1 MDSMKW
7 EIIKSCYPLLSK
19 WLKVRMDHVR
29 MPSGHEMED
38 FYVIESSDWVNV
50 IAITD
55 DNHFVL
61 EKQYRHGIQKVC
73 YETPAGCVDAGEDPM
88 VAAKR
93 ELFEETGFGS
103 GSWEY
108 FSYTAPNAS
117 GMNNYAHTF
126 IARGVSKIAQ
136 PYTEASEDIEVVIV
150 SKKELLALLES
161 HCIIEADLVAALYQ
175 YLYEYE
181 R

>member
-1 MDSMKW
+1 
-7 EIIKSCYPLLSK
+7 
-19 WLKVRMDHVR
+19 MDHIR
-29 MPSGHEMED
+29 MPSGYEMED
-38 FYVIESSDWVNV
+38 FYVIEASDWVNV

-55 DNHFVL
+55 DKRYVL

-73 YETPAGCVDAGEDPM
+73 YETPAGCVDAGEEPLD
-88 VAAKR
+88 AAKR
-93 ELFEETGFGS
+93 ELLEETGYGG

-108 FSYTAPNAS
+108 FSYTVPNAS

-126 IARGVSKIAQ
+126 IARGVSKLTQ
-136 PYTEASEDIEVVIV
+136 PHTEASEDIEVAIV
-150 SKKELLALLES
+150 SKKELQALLEN
-161 HCIIEADLVAALYQ
+161 HFIIEADLVAALYQ